1 MPPRSTVAV
10 ATLAV
15 ELNRA
20 LRRAQ
25 HAPSSLTHM
34 PVAPVVPYFD
44 ELELARAPAS
54 AAVDATVDTVHP
66 SLG

>member
-1 MPPRSTVAV
+1 
-10 ATLAV
+10 
-15 ELNRA
+15 
-20 LRRAQ
+20 
-25 HAPSSLTHM
+25 M

-44 ELELARAPAS
+44 ELELARTPAS